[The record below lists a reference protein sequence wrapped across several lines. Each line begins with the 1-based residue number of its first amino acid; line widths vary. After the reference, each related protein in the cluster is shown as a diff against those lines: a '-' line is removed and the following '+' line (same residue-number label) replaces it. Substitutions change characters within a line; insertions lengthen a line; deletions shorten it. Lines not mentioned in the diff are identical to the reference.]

1 MRRLVLSLLAAATTL
16 GATTSFGQVP
26 PPPAPPVDQKPPIS
40 TQIGWDQR
48 LGQALPLDTAL
59 RDESGRTVALRDYF
73 KGKPVVLSF
82 NYYECPMLC
91 TVQLQGLVS
100 ALNVIA
106 FDAGKEFEIVTLSVD
121 PTETSQEATRYK
133 KGYMDRYPRKTA
145 AEGWHFLTGDS
156 ANIDALTQAAGFRY
170 AWDEDTKQY
179 AHPAG
184 IIVATPDGRIGQYLF
199 GIEYA
204 PRDLRFAL
212 VEASSGRIGTLVDQ
226 AILYCYKYDPATGRY
241 GAAIMRILRVLA
253 VLTLLALGTFVFLMH
268 RRDARLALR
277 RAAS

>member
-1 MRRLVLSLLAAATTL
+1 M
-16 GATTSFGQVP
+16 
-26 PPPAPPVDQKPPIS
+26 
-40 TQIGWDQR
+40 
-48 LGQALPLDTAL
+48 
-59 RDESGRTVALRDYF
+59 
-73 KGKPVVLSF
+73 
-82 NYYECPMLC
+82 
-91 TVQLQGLVS
+91 S

-121 PTETSQEATRYK
+121 PRETPQQATRYK

-156 ANIDALTQAAGFRY
+156 RSIEALTQAAGFRY

-184 IIVATPDGRIGQYLF
+184 IVVATPDGRIGQYLF

-212 VEASSGRIGTLVDQ
+212 VEASSGKIGTLVDQ

-253 VLTLLALGTFVFLMH
+253 VLTLAALGTFVFVML
-268 RRDARLALR
+268 RRDARLAFGEPPREPLTLGAPVPLFPEQASTIAPEVDALYFYLVGVSVVFGLR
-277 RAAS
+277 HCARHRVLRLAVPPEAPRRGPGRNPRLDDPRDRVERHPVPAH